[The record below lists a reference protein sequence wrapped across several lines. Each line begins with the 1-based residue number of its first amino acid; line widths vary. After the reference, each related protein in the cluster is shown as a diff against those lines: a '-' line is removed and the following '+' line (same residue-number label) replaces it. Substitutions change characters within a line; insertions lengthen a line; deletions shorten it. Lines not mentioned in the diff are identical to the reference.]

1 MAAAAAAAGAGGC
14 GEPTLPA
21 FVESTRELLQL
32 EHSTEQEEVKA
43 LLEGLSHRERERRGV
58 SICRLQVRY
67 RTHLPMQQTRCNRVL
82 PRRHGL

>member
-1 MAAAAAAAGAGGC
+1 MAASAAGGG
-14 GEPTLPA
+14 GGAEPTLPT
-21 FVESTRELLQL
+21 FVESTRELLEL

-58 SICRLQVRY
+58 SICRLQVRH
-67 RTHLPMQQTRCNRVL
+67 RTHLPMQQTRCNRVQ